1 VSAESHY
8 CLDAKLIRDNV
19 DENTIGVF
27 AILGSTYTG
36 HYEPVE
42 EISKI
47 LDAYEEETGHS
58 IPIHID
64 GASGAMGTP
73 PPVPVVR

>member
-1 VSAESHY
+1 MKE
-8 CLDAKLIRDNV
+8 NV

-27 AILGSTYTG
+27 VILGSTYTG

-47 LDAYEEETGHS
+47 LDAYEAKTGVD
-58 IPIHID
+58 IPIHLD
-64 GASGAMGTP
+64 AASAGFIAPFTHAHAGGP
-73 PPVPVVR
+73 KWCIHLLFLCL